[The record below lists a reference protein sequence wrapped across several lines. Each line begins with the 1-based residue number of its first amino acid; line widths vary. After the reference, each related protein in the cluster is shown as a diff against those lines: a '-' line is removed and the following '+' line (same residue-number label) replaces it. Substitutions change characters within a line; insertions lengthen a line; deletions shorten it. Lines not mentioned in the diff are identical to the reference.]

1 MLRSL
6 IGIARESLGPYH
18 GLLERLMQPLSH
30 EAARLQALYQFVIR
44 ENESLPKPL
53 YSIAILK
60 LMKHEQARCSAGLRF
75 DYRSPS

>member
-30 EAARLQALYQFVIR
+30 EAARLQALYQFVTR
-44 ENESLPKPL
+44 QNESLPGGAL
-53 YSIAILK
+53 A
-60 LMKHEQARCSAGLRF
+60 
-75 DYRSPS
+75 